1 MNEIK
6 DSIYST
12 VINDATFISLT
23 GSTASDRR
31 LYFFFPPKQVNESLP
46 WVTYN
51 FSSGGIDADEI
62 GCQQIPDRILNLDIF
77 ATNARLISDIFTRFI
92 ELFDKQELNTTSYRI
107 MIIRYQAD
115 NDLVERKDN
124 LSTLYHKNITFN
136 MSTVLEKT
144 I

>member
-6 DSIYST
+6 ESIYLT

-23 GSTASDRR
+23 GSTSSDRR
-31 LYFFFPPKQVNESLP
+31 LYFFFPPKQVSENLP
-46 WVTYN
+46 WVTYK
-51 FSSGGIDADEI
+51 FSSGGIDPDEI
-62 GCQQIPDRILNLDIF
+62 GCQQIPDRVLNFDIF
-77 ATNARLISDIFTRFI
+77 SIDAELISDVFTRFK

-107 MIIRYQAD
+107 MIVRYQAD
-115 NDLVERKDN
+115 NDLVERRDN
-124 LSTLYHKNITFN
+124 LSTLYHKNVTFN